1 MNLWFI
7 DVIFCIIS
15 VLLFD
20 VFLFAS
26 KWRIKAEVGEIM
38 YS

>member
-1 MNLWFI
+1 MMKLWFT

-15 VLLFD
+15 VLFD
-20 VFLFAS
+20 VFFFAS